1 MSKPISTTAKLVA
14 GALAGMIA
22 TIGYRYAHDTASPPL
37 PAASASASAAATGN
51 VPPALAAGKQQAR
64 DALMALPELKLWSE
78 RIEKNSGG
86 KAHGALVEYDP
97 SPKLVN
103 GKKYWQLS
111 FVENGAVAAHSWDSF
126 LVEVAGNTILV
137 EDYNTD
143 QQLTLEQWR
152 ATKKPMER
160 TKAEAEL

>member
-1 MSKPISTTAKLVA
+1 MSKPVPTVVKLIAGAAVGVALVA
-14 GALAGMIA
+14 GYKVMQPATAPTLAPA
-22 TIGYRYAHDTASPPL
+22 AVASTPL
-37 PAASASASAAATGN
+37 PADATL
-51 VPPALAAGKQQAR
+51 PSKQQAR
-64 DALMALPELKLWSE
+64 DALMALPELKVWSE
-78 RIEKNSGG
+78 RIVKNSGG

-111 FVENGAVAAHSWDSF
+111 FVENGDVAAHSWDSF
-126 LVEVAGNTILV
+126 LVEVGGNGILV

-143 QQLTLEQWR
+143 KQLTLEQWR

-160 TKAEAEL
+160 TKAESEL